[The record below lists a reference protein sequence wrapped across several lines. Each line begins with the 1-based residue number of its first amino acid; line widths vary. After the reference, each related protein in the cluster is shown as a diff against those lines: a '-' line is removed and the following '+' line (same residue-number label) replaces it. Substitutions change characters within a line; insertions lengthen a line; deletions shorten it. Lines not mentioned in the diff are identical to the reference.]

1 MKIMQIG
8 AGRWGSN
15 HLRVLKNLQIDLYV
29 AEVSESGRRKCIEEG
44 IPEDHIT
51 HDYRNFLDV
60 VKAVDVVTPASTHY
74 RLGMEMIERGKDIFI
89 EKPIA
94 ETAAE
99 AQALAD
105 LSSRHKVIFQPGHIF
120 RFDPAADFIKEC
132 IDENKLG
139 RIQALS
145 GRFYGFKR
153 PRSDG
158 GVTISDAIHFIDFF
172 NYLMGALPRKIL
184 AKCSDILKRE
194 KDDMSWIWMDYGGV
208 SAVVEA
214 NYFSP
219 EKKRLITING
229 EEATLVCNFA
239 ASQDKITIHKNR
251 HILNNNTW
259 TTVTGQIICQ
269 EVLPAE
275 PLLLELKDFIRCVET
290 GSKPKVIAQDG
301 ADAMKVVEAVMESA
315 RQGKEIALQ

>member
-15 HLRVLKNLQIDLYV
+15 HLRVLRNLQIDLYV
-29 AEVSESGRRKCIEEG
+29 AEVSESGRRRCIEEG

-51 HDYRNFLDV
+51 NDYRNFLDV

-74 RLGMEMIERGKDIFI
+74 RLGTEVIKKKKDIFL

-99 AQALAD
+99 AQELSDLA
-105 LSSRHKVIFQPGHIF
+105 SRHEVILQPGHIF
-120 RFDPAADFIKEC
+120 RFDPAADFIKEY
-132 IDENKLG
+132 INKGKLG

-145 GRFYGFKR
+145 GLFYGFKR
-153 PRSDG
+153 PRADG

-172 NYLMGALPRKIL
+172 NYVMGVLPRKIL

-194 KDDMSWIWMDYGGV
+194 KDDMSWIWMDYGGIP
-208 SAVVEA
+208 ALVEA

-229 EEATLVCNFA
+229 DQATLECNFA

-251 HILNNNTW
+251 HIFDNNTW
-259 TTVTGQIICQ
+259 TTVTGEIIYQ
-269 EVLPAE
+269 EILPAE
-275 PLLLELKDFIRCVET
+275 PLLLELKDFIRCVAT
-290 GSKPKVIAQDG
+290 GSRPKVTAQDG
-301 ADAMKVVEAVMESA
+301 ADAMKVVEAAMESA